1 MEISSD
7 QLPYYI
13 AAVSFALGLTA
24 IILYVRALSL
34 KKNNE
39 AMSAEMSTKSVSVLV
54 EELEKEKLSVSEKLQ
69 NGDAVNSLLLQAY
82 AKAES
87 QVSQIKAGLPPP
99 NFKIDDD
106 ESLKSA
112 IREIRGKQYELIKSQ
127 RATSSMSEW
136 EWFGSKSD
144 GQKLIKTYNKLMISA
159 FNAEF
164 DMARNKMRHSSYDAA
179 INKLRDSMKA
189 LEKLAE
195 TVNVMISSKYLS
207 MKEEELKIWHADLVR
222 KHEEKEA
229 RKKQKAILREQN
241 KTLGRSSG
249 DDDDDDDEE
258 EDEIEN
264 QLEICLLDLQMARE
278 LAKQIAG
285 DDLANLELK
294 IEKIEE
300 EKRKL
305 EAKFERATSQAQITR
320 AGYIYVI
327 SNIGSFGEGVC
338 KIGMTRRLEP
348 MDRVVE
354 LGDASVPYRF
364 DVHTLAFVDD
374 APRLE
379 KAMHKVFSSKRVN
392 KENHRK
398 EFFFVSPEEAKVV
411 MDNIGIKSSW
421 YFECDARE
429 YRESELM
436 REAMFGERRSRRTG
450 SGDLPEAI

>member
-7 QLPYYI
+7 QLSFFI
-13 AAVSFALGLTA
+13 AAISFSLGLFA
-24 IILYVRALSL
+24 FILYRQALSL
-34 KKNNE
+34 KKNIE
-39 AMSAEMSTKSVSVLV
+39 TMSTEMAGKPVSVLV
-54 EELEKEKLSVSEKLQ
+54 DELEKEKLSVSEKLQ
-69 NGDAVNSLLLQAY
+69 NGNAVLSQLCEAY

-87 QVSQIKAGLPPP
+87 QVSRIKTGLPPP
-99 NFKIDDD
+99 NFKIHDD
-106 ESLKSA
+106 ESLKA
-112 IREIRGKQYELIKSQ
+112 EIREIRSNQHKLITSQ
-127 RATSSMSEW
+127 HATTSMTDW

-144 GQKLIKTYNKLMISA
+144 GRKLIEIYNKLMISA

-164 DMARNKMRHSSYDAA
+164 DMAKDKMRHASYDTA
-179 INKLRDSMKA
+179 IKKLKASIKA

-195 TVNVMISSKYLS
+195 TVNVMISSEYFLA
-207 MKEEELKIWHADLVR
+207 KEEELKIWHADLVR

-241 KTLGRSSG
+241 KTLGQSS
-249 DDDDDDDEE
+249 DDDEDE
-258 EDEIEN
+258 DDEIEN
-264 QLEICLLDLQMARE
+264 QLATCSVELEKARE

-285 DDLANLELK
+285 DDLAKLELK
-294 IEKIEE
+294 IKKIEE
-300 EKRKL
+300 EKRVL
-305 EAKFERATSQAQITR
+305 EAKFERTTSQAQITR

-379 KAMHKVFSSKRVN
+379 KALHKVFNTKRVN

-398 EFFFVSPEEAKVV
+398 EFFYVSPEEVKAA
-411 MDNIGIKSSW
+411 MDNIGVKSSW
-421 YFECDARE
+421 YYECDARE
-429 YRESELM
+429 YRESELV
-436 REAMFGERRSRRTG
+436 REAILGESLKCK
-450 SGDLPEAI
+450 SASSELPETI

>member
-1 MEISSD
+1 METFSD
-7 QLPYYI
+7 NLPYII
-13 AAVSFALGLTA
+13 AGISLLLSVIAVF
-24 IILYVRALSL
+24 LYARALSL
-34 KKNNE
+34 KANIHT
-39 AMSAEMSTKSVSVLV
+39 MSVELAKKPASVLV
-54 EELEKEKLSVSEKLQ
+54 EELKKDKSLVLEKLQ
-69 NGDAVNSLLLQAY
+69 RGKSILSKLVDAY
-82 AKAES
+82 AKTEA

-99 NFKIDDD
+99 NFKIDVD

-112 IREIRGKQYELIKSQ
+112 IREIRGKQHELIISQ
-127 RATSSMSEW
+127 RATNSMSNW

-144 GQKLIKTYNKLMISA
+144 GIILIKTYNKLMISA

-164 DMARNKMRHSSYDAA
+164 DMARDKMRHGSYDTA
-179 INKLRDSMKA
+179 IKKLRTSIKS
-189 LEKLAE
+189 LEKLGE
-195 TVNVMISSKYLS
+195 TVNVMISSEYLS
-207 MKEEELKIWHADLVR
+207 AKEEELKIWHGNLVR

-229 RKKQKAILREQN
+229 RKKHKAILREQN
-241 KTLGRSSG
+241 KTLGRTS
-249 DDDDDDDEE
+249 DDDEDDE
-258 EDEIEN
+258 VEIEN
-264 QLEICLLDLQMARE
+264 QLTICSAELEKARK

-285 DDLANLELK
+285 DDLAKLEIK
-294 IEKIEE
+294 IEKIHEE
-300 EKRKL
+300 RRQL
-305 EAKFERATSQAQITR
+305 EAKFERATSQAQLTR

-379 KAMHKVFSSKRVN
+379 KAIHKIFSTKRVN

-398 EFFFVSPEEAKVV
+398 EFFFVSPEEVKNI
-411 MDNIGIKSSW
+411 MDSLGIKSSW

-429 YRESELM
+429 YRESELL
-436 REAMFGERRSRRTG
+436 REATFGECRSHRAASTE
-450 SGDLPEAI
+450 LPEAI

>member
-1 MEISSD
+1 MDTFSN
-7 QLPYYI
+7 QLLFFI
-13 AAVSFALGLTA
+13 AAIAGALSISA
-24 IILYVRALSL
+24 IVIYYRAVSL
-34 KKNNE
+34 KKNIDT
-39 AMSAEMSTKSVSVLV
+39 MSAAMEKKPVSVLV
-54 EELEKEKLSVSEKLQ
+54 EELEQECLTVSEKFK
-69 NGDAVNSLLLQAY
+69 NGNAVFSKLLQAY
-82 AKAES
+82 DKAEA
-87 QVSQIKAGLPPP
+87 QVRQIESGLVPP

-112 IREIRGKQYELIKSQ
+112 VRQIRGKQQELISSQ
-127 RATSSMSEW
+127 RATSSMTNW

-164 DMARNKMRHSSYDAA
+164 DMARDKMRHNSYDVA
-179 INKLRDSMKA
+179 INKLRASIKS

-195 TVNVMISSKYLS
+195 TVNVIISSEYLS
-207 MKEEELKIWHADLVR
+207 SKEKELKIWHADLVR

-229 RKKQKAILREQN
+229 WKKQKAILREQN
-241 KTLGRSSG
+241 IMLGRTS
-249 DDDDDDDEE
+249 DDDE

-264 QLEICLLDLQMARE
+264 QLATCSAELEKAHE
-278 LAKQIAG
+278 LAQQIAG
-285 DDLANLELK
+285 DDLARLELK
-294 IEKIEE
+294 ILKIED

-305 EAKFERATSQAQITR
+305 EAKFERAISQAQITR

-354 LGDASVPYRF
+354 LGDASVPFRF

-379 KAMHKVFSSKRVN
+379 KAIHKAFNAKRVN
-392 KENHRK
+392 KENHHK
-398 EFFFVSPEEAKVV
+398 EFFLVSPEEVKTV

-429 YRESELM
+429 YRESELI
-436 REAMFGERRSRRTG
+436 RETMFGEHS
-450 SGDLPEAI
+450 SHSAASIELPEAI

>member
-1 MEISSD
+1 
-7 QLPYYI
+7 
-13 AAVSFALGLTA
+13 
-24 IILYVRALSL
+24 
-34 KKNNE
+34 
-39 AMSAEMSTKSVSVLV
+39 MSEEMARKPVSVII
-54 EELEKEKLSVSEKLQ
+54 EELEKEKLSVSEKLE
-69 NGDAVNSLLLQAY
+69 NGNSILTKLHEAY
-82 AKAES
+82 ANAEA
-87 QVSQIKAGLPPP
+87 QVSLIKAGLSPP

-112 IREIRGKQYELIKSQ
+112 IREIRDKQHELISNQ
-127 RATSSMSEW
+127 RATSSMTNW

-144 GQKLIKTYNKLMISA
+144 GQKLIKIYNKLMISA

-164 DMARNKMRHSSYDAA
+164 DMARSKMRYGRYDVA
-179 INKLRDSMKA
+179 INKLRASIKA

-195 TVNVMISSKYLS
+195 TVNVVISSEYLS
-207 MKEEELKIWHADLVR
+207 TKEEELKIWYTDLAR

-229 RKKQKAILREQN
+229 KKKQKALLREQN
-241 KTLGRSSG
+241 KTLGQSS
-249 DDDDDDDEE
+249 DDDEDE
-258 EDEIEN
+258 EAEIEN
-264 QLEICLLDLQMARE
+264 QLTTCSEELEKARE

-285 DDLANLELK
+285 DDLAKLELK

-300 EKRKL
+300 EKREL

-327 SNIGSFGEGVC
+327 SNIGSFGEGIC

-379 KAMHKVFSSKRVN
+379 KAIHKAFSSKRVN

-398 EFFFVSPEEAKVV
+398 EFFFVSPDEVKAV
-411 MDNIGIKSSW
+411 MDNIEIKSSW

-429 YRESELM
+429 YRESELL
-436 REAMFGERRSRRTG
+436 REAMLGERRSRRKAT
-450 SGDLPEAI
+450 SELPESI

>member
-1 MEISSD
+1 MEIFSD
-7 QLPYYI
+7 QLLYFI
-13 AAVSFALGLTA
+13 AVTSFALCISA
-24 IILYVRALSL
+24 IVLYVRALSL
-34 KKNNE
+34 KKNINT
-39 AMSAEMSTKSVSVLV
+39 MSAEVAEKPISALV
-54 EELEKEKLSVSEKLQ
+54 KELEKERLSVSQKLEDGNAILFKQ
-69 NGDAVNSLLLQAY
+69 LQVY
-82 AKAES
+82 TEAEV
-87 QVSQIKAGLPPP
+87 QVSQIKAGLSPP

-112 IREIRGKQYELIKSQ
+112 VREVRIKQYELITGQ
-127 RATSSMSEW
+127 GATRSITNW

-144 GQKLIKTYNKLMISA
+144 GQTLIKTYNKLMISA

-164 DMARNKMRHSSYDAA
+164 DMVRDKMRHGSYDVA
-179 INKLRDSMKA
+179 IKKLKASIKA
-189 LEKLAE
+189 LEKLGE
-195 TVNVMISSKYLS
+195 TVNVMISSEYLS
-207 MKEEELKIWHADLVR
+207 TKEEELKIWHSELVR
-222 KHEEKEA
+222 QYEEKEA
-229 RKKQKAILREQN
+229 RKKQKEILREQN
-241 KTLGRSSG
+241 KILGRSS
-249 DDDDDDDEE
+249 DDDEDE

-264 QLEICLLDLQMARE
+264 QLATCSAELEKARE

-285 DDLANLELK
+285 DDLAKLELK
-294 IEKIEE
+294 IGEIEE
-300 EKRKL
+300 EKQKL

-379 KAMHKVFSSKRVN
+379 KVIHKVFDSKRVN
-392 KENHRK
+392 KENCRK
-398 EFFFVSPEEAKVV
+398 EFFFVSPEKVKAV

-421 YFECDARE
+421 YYECDARE
-429 YRESELM
+429 YRESELI
-436 REAMFGERRSRRTG
+436 REAMFGGSRSRRRA
-450 SGDLPEAI
+450 DFIELPEAI

>member
-7 QLPYYI
+7 QLSFFI
-13 AAVSFALGLTA
+13 AAISFTLGLFA
-24 IILYVRALSL
+24 FILYRRTLSL
-34 KKNNE
+34 KKNIDT
-39 AMSAEMSTKSVSVLV
+39 MSTEMAGKPVSVLV
-54 EELEKEKLSVSEKLQ
+54 DELEKEKLSISEKLQ
-69 NGDAVNSLLLQAY
+69 NGNVVHSQLCEAY
-82 AKAES
+82 AKAEY
-87 QVSQIKAGLPPP
+87 QVSRIKTGLPPP
-99 NFKIDDD
+99 NFKIHDD
-106 ESLKSA
+106 ERLKA
-112 IREIRGKQYELIKSQ
+112 EIREIREEQHKLITSQ
-127 RATSSMSEW
+127 RATTSMTNW
-136 EWFGSKSD
+136 KWFGSESE
-144 GQKLIKTYNKLMISA
+144 GQKLIKIYNKLMVSA

-164 DMARNKMRHSSYDAA
+164 DMLKDKLRHGSYDAA
-179 INKLRDSMKA
+179 IKKLNASIKA

-195 TVNVMISSKYLS
+195 TVNVTISSEYLS
-207 MKEEELKIWHADLVR
+207 AKEVELKIWHVDLVR

-229 RKKQKAILREQN
+229 RKKQKALLREQN
-241 KTLGRSSG
+241 KTLGQSS
-249 DDDDDDDEE
+249 DDGEDE

-264 QLEICLLDLQMARE
+264 QLATCSVELEKVCE

-285 DDLANLELK
+285 DDLAKLELK

-300 EKRKL
+300 EKRVL

-379 KAMHKVFSSKRVN
+379 KALHKVFNTKRVN

-398 EFFFVSPEEAKVV
+398 EFFYVSPEEVKAA
-411 MDNIGIKSSW
+411 MDNIGVKSSW
-421 YFECDARE
+421 YYECDARE
-429 YRESELM
+429 YRESELV
-436 REAMFGERRSRRTG
+436 REAILGESLKCK
-450 SGDLPEAI
+450 SASSELPEAI

>member
-1 MEISSD
+1 MEISSN
-7 QLPYYI
+7 QLLFFI
-13 AAVSFALGLTA
+13 TA
-24 IILYVRALSL
+24 ISFVFGISAIVLYARALSL
-34 KKNNE
+34 KKNIDT
-39 AMSAEMSTKSVSVLV
+39 MSAEMAKKPVSVLV
-54 EELEKEKLSVSEKLQ
+54 GELEKEKLSVSEMLQ
-69 NGDAVNSLLLQAY
+69 NGNAVLSKLLQAY
-82 AKAES
+82 DKAGA
-87 QVSQIKAGLPPP
+87 QVTKIQAGLPPP
-99 NFKIDDD
+99 NFRIDDD
-106 ESLKSA
+106 ESLKFS
-112 IREIRGKQYELIKSQ
+112 IREIRGKQHELITSH
-127 RATSSMSEW
+127 RATSSMTNW

-164 DMARNKMRHSSYDAA
+164 DMARDKMRHSSYDAA
-179 INKLRDSMKA
+179 IKKLRASMKA

-195 TVNVMISSKYLS
+195 TVNVMISSEYLS
-207 MKEEELKIWHADLVR
+207 TKEEELKIWHADLIR
-222 KHEEKEA
+222 RHEEKEA
-229 RKKQKAILREQN
+229 RKKQKAILRGQN
-241 KTLGRSSG
+241 KILGRSS

-258 EDEIEN
+258 DEIEN
-264 QLEICLLDLQMARE
+264 LLVTCSAELEKARE

-285 DDLANLELK
+285 DDLAKLELK
-294 IEKIEE
+294 IEKIE
-300 EKRKL
+300 KQRRTL

-348 MDRVVE
+348 MDRVIE

-379 KAMHKVFSSKRVN
+379 KALHKVFSSKRVN

-398 EFFFVSPEEAKVV
+398 EFFLVTPEEVKAV

-421 YFECDARE
+421 FYECDARE

-436 REAMFGERRSRRTG
+436 REAMFGERRRHSAA
-450 SGDLPEAI
+450 SIELPEAI

>member
-1 MEISSD
+1 MDTFSN
-7 QLPYYI
+7 QLPFFI
-13 AAVSFALGLTA
+13 AAISFVLGISA
-24 IILYVRALSL
+24 IILYSRALSL
-34 KKNNE
+34 KKNIE
-39 AMSAEMSTKSVSVLV
+39 TMSAEMAKKPVSVLV
-54 EELEKEKLSVSEKLQ
+54 EELEKEKLSVSEKLK
-69 NGDAVNSLLLQAY
+69 NGNTVLSKLLQAY
-82 AKAES
+82 DKAEAE
-87 QVSQIKAGLPPP
+87 VSQIKAGLPPP

-112 IREIRGKQYELIKSQ
+112 VSQIRGKQHELIASQ
-127 RATSSMSEW
+127 SATSSMTNW

-144 GQKLIKTYNKLMISA
+144 GQKLIKTYNKLMIGA

-164 DMARNKMRHSSYDAA
+164 DMARDKMRHSSYDAA
-179 INKLRDSMKA
+179 INKLRTSKKA

-195 TVNVMISSKYLS
+195 TVNVLISSEYLS
-207 MKEEELKIWHADLVR
+207 TKEEELRIWHADLVR
-222 KHEEKEA
+222 KHEEKKA
-229 RKKQKAILREQN
+229 RSKQKAILREQN
-241 KTLGRSSG
+241 KMLGRAS
-249 DDDDDDDEE
+249 DDDGDE

-264 QLEICLLDLQMARE
+264 QLASCSAELEKARE
-278 LAKQIAG
+278 LARQIAG
-285 DDLANLELK
+285 DDLARLELE
-294 IEKIEE
+294 IEKIED

-379 KAMHKVFSSKRVN
+379 KVIHKAFSSKRVN

-398 EFFFVSPEEAKVV
+398 EFFLVSPEEVKAVV
-411 MDNIGIKSSW
+411 DNIGIKSSW
-421 YFECDARE
+421 YYECDARE

-436 REAMFGERRSRRTG
+436 REAMFGERRSH
-450 SGDLPEAI
+450 SAASIELPETI

>member
-1 MEISSD
+1 MITSPDQIPYFISF
-7 QLPYYI
+7 I
-13 AAVSFALGLTA
+13 SFALGISA
-24 IILYVRALSL
+24 VVLYARALSL
-34 KKNNE
+34 KKNID
-39 AMSAEMSTKSVSVLV
+39 AMSAEMAKNPVSVLV
-54 EELEKEKLSVSEKLQ
+54 EVLEKERFSVLVKLQ
-69 NGDAVNSLLLQAY
+69 NGNSMLSKLLESY
-82 AKAES
+82 SKAES
-87 QVSQIKAGLPPP
+87 QVNYIKVGLPPP

-112 IREIRGKQYELIKSQ
+112 IREIRGKQLELITSQ
-127 RATSSMSEW
+127 SATSSLSNW

-144 GQKLIKTYNKLMISA
+144 GQKLIRTYNKLMINA

-164 DMARNKMRHSSYDAA
+164 DMARDKMRHGSYDAA
-179 INKLRDSMKA
+179 IKKLRASIKA

-195 TVNVMISSKYLS
+195 TVNVEISSEYRS
-207 MKEEELKIWHADLVR
+207 TKEEELKIWHADLVR
-222 KHEEKEA
+222 KNEEKED
-229 RKKQKAILREQN
+229 RKKQIAILRDQN
-241 KTLGRSSG
+241 KTLGRSS
-249 DDDDDDDEE
+249 DDED
-258 EDEIEN
+258 EDEEVEN
-264 QLEICLLDLQMARE
+264 QLATCSAELEKARE

-285 DDLANLELK
+285 DDLAKLELK
-294 IEKIEE
+294 IENIEE

>member
-1 MEISSD
+1 METFSN
-7 QLPYYI
+7 QLLFFI
-13 AAVSFALGLTA
+13 AAISFVLSISA
-24 IILYVRALSL
+24 IVVYFRALSL
-34 KKNNE
+34 KKNIDI
-39 AMSAEMSTKSVSVLV
+39 MSAEMAKKPVSVLV

-69 NGDAVNSLLLQAY
+69 NGNAVLSNLLQAY
-82 AKAES
+82 DKAEA

-112 IREIRGKQYELIKSQ
+112 VRQIRGKQQELITSQ
-127 RATSSMSEW
+127 RATSSMANW

-144 GQKLIKTYNKLMISA
+144 GQKLIITNNKLMISA

-164 DMARNKMRHSSYDAA
+164 DMARDKMRHSSYDAA
-179 INKLRDSMKA
+179 INKLRASMKA

-195 TVNVMISSKYLS
+195 TVKVMISSEYLS
-207 MKEEELKIWHADLVR
+207 TKEEELKIWHADLVR

-241 KTLGRSSG
+241 KTLGRTS
-249 DDDDDDDEE
+249 DDDDDE

-264 QLEICLLDLQMARE
+264 QLATCSAELKKARE

-285 DDLANLELK
+285 DDLASLELK
-294 IEKIEE
+294 IEKIED

-338 KIGMTRRLEP
+338 KIGMTRRLKP

-379 KAMHKVFSSKRVN
+379 KAIHKVFSSKRVN

-398 EFFFVSPEEAKVV
+398 EFFLVSPEEVRAV

-421 YFECDARE
+421 YYECDARE

-436 REAMFGERRSRRTG
+436 REAMFGERS
-450 SGDLPEAI
+450 SHSASIELPEEI

>member
-1 MEISSD
+1 MEASSD
-7 QLPYYI
+7 QLLYFI
-13 AAVSFALGLTA
+13 AAISFAFCISA
-24 IILYVRALSL
+24 IVLYARVLSL
-34 KKNNE
+34 KKNIE
-39 AMSAEMSTKSVSVLV
+39 TTSAEMAKKPISVLV
-54 EELEKEKLSVSEKLQ
+54 EELEKEKLSVSEKIQ
-69 NGDAVNSLLLQAY
+69 NGNTVLSKLLQAY
-82 AKAES
+82 AKAEA
-87 QVSQIKAGLPPP
+87 QVSKIKAGLPLP
-99 NFKIDDD
+99 NFKINDD

-112 IREIRGKQYELIKSQ
+112 VREIRGKQHELITSQ
-127 RATSSMSEW
+127 RATSSMTNW

-164 DMARNKMRHSSYDAA
+164 DMARDKMRHGSYDAA
-179 INKLRDSMKA
+179 IKKLRASIKA

-195 TVNVMISSKYLS
+195 TVNVMISSEYLS
-207 MKEEELKIWHADLVR
+207 TKEEELKIWHADLVR

-241 KTLGRSSG
+241 KTLGQSS
-249 DDDDDDDEE
+249 DDEEDE

-264 QLEICLLDLQMARE
+264 QLATCSAELEMARE
-278 LAKQIAG
+278 LANQIAG
-285 DDLANLELK
+285 DDLAKLELK

-300 EKRKL
+300 EKQKL

-379 KAMHKVFSSKRVN
+379 KAIHKVFSSKRVN
-392 KENHRK
+392 KENYRK
-398 EFFFVSPEEAKVV
+398 EFFFVAPEEVKAV

-421 YFECDARE
+421 YYECDARE
-429 YRESELM
+429 YRESELI
-436 REAMFGERRSRRTG
+436 RVAMFEEHRSRRAA
-450 SGDLPEAI
+450 SIELPEAI

>member
-1 MEISSD
+1 MEIS
-7 QLPYYI
+7 LNHPI
-13 AAVSFALGLTA
+13 FLVAVISFALGISA
-24 IILYVRALSL
+24 IVLYIRAISL
-34 KKNNE
+34 KNNIDTV
-39 AMSAEMSTKSVSVLV
+39 SAEMVRKPVSVLIQ
-54 EELEKEKLSVSEKLQ
+54 ELERKKLSISEKIK
-69 NGDAVNSLLLQAY
+69 NGNATFSGLTQAY
-82 AKAES
+82 DKAEV
-87 QVSQIKAGLPPP
+87 QVSQIKVGLSPP

-112 IREIRGKQYELIKSQ
+112 IREIRGKQHELIIGQ
-127 RATSSMSEW
+127 RATSSLTNW
-136 EWFGSKSD
+136 TWFGSKSD
-144 GQKLIKTYNKLMISA
+144 GQELIKTYNKLMIGA

-164 DMARNKMRHSSYDAA
+164 DMARDKMRHSSYDAA
-179 INKLRDSMKA
+179 IKKLRASTKA

-195 TVNVMISSKYLS
+195 TVNVRISSEYLS
-207 MKEEELKIWHADLVR
+207 MKEDELKIWHADLVR

-229 RKKQKAILREQN
+229 RKEQQAILREQN
-241 KTLGRSSG
+241 KTLGRLS
-249 DDDDDDDEE
+249 DDDDDE

-264 QLEICLLDLQMARE
+264 QLATCATELEKARE

-285 DDLANLELK
+285 DDLARLELK

-300 EKRKL
+300 EKREL
-305 EAKFERATSQAQITR
+305 QAKFERAISQAQITR

-327 SNIGSFGEGVC
+327 SNIGSFGKGVC

-379 KAMHKVFSSKRVN
+379 KAIHRAFSSKRVN

-398 EFFFVSPEEAKVV
+398 EFFLVSPEEVKDV
-411 MDNIGIKSSW
+411 MEHMGIKSSW
-421 YFECDARE
+421 YYECDARE

-436 REAMFGERRSRRTG
+436 RKAIFGDRRTRNAT
-450 SGDLPEAI
+450 STELPESI

>member
-1 MEISSD
+1 MENSTD
-7 QLPYYI
+7 QLFYII
-13 AAVSFALGLTA
+13 AAFSFALGVFA
-24 IILYVRALSL
+24 IALYSRALSL
-34 KKNNE
+34 KKSINSMVSE
-39 AMSAEMSTKSVSVLV
+39 MAEKPVSVLV
-54 EELEKEKLSVSEKLQ
+54 DELEKKKLSVSEKLQ
-69 NGDAVNSLLLQAY
+69 NGNDVLSKLLDAY
-82 AKAES
+82 AKAEA
-87 QVSQIKAGLPPP
+87 QVNQIKAGLPPP

-106 ESLKSA
+106 ESLKNA
-112 IREIRGKQYELIKSQ
+112 IQEIRGKQYELISSQ
-127 RATSSMSEW
+127 RATSSMTNW

-144 GQKLIKTYNKLMISA
+144 GQKLIKIYNKLMVSA

-164 DMARNKMRHSSYDAA
+164 DMARDKMRHGSYDAA
-179 INKLRDSMKA
+179 INKLSASIKA

-195 TVNVMISSKYLS
+195 TVNVMISLDYET
-207 MKEEELKIWHADLVR
+207 MKEEELEIWHADLVR

-241 KTLGRSSG
+241 KTLGRSS
-249 DDDDDDDEE
+249 DDDDDEQ
-258 EDEIEN
+258 DEIEN
-264 QLEICLLDLQMARE
+264 QMETCSAELEKARE

-285 DDLANLELK
+285 DDLAKLELK
-294 IEKIEE
+294 IEKIKE

-364 DVHTLAFVDD
+364 DVHTLAFVED

-379 KAMHKVFSSKRVN
+379 KAIHKVFSSKLVN

-398 EFFFVSPEEAKVV
+398 EFFFVSPEEVNTV
-411 MDNIGIKSSW
+411 MDNIDIKSSW
-421 YFECDARE
+421 YYECDARE

-436 REAMFGERRSRRTG
+436 REAIHGERRLHKAASI
-450 SGDLPEAI
+450 DLPETI

>member
-1 MEISSD
+1 METSSN
-7 QLPYYI
+7 QLLFFI
-13 AAVSFALGLTA
+13 TA
-24 IILYVRALSL
+24 ISFVLGISAIVLYARALSL
-34 KKNNE
+34 KKNIDT
-39 AMSAEMSTKSVSVLV
+39 MSAEMAKKPVSVLV
-54 EELEKEKLSVSEKLQ
+54 EELENEKLSVSEKLQ
-69 NGDAVNSLLLQAY
+69 NGNAVLSKLLQAY
-82 AKAES
+82 DKAEA
-87 QVSQIKAGLPPP
+87 QVNQIKAGLPPP

-112 IREIRGKQYELIKSQ
+112 VREIRGKQHELITSQ
-127 RATSSMSEW
+127 RATSSMTNW

-144 GQKLIKTYNKLMISA
+144 GQKLIKTYNQLMISA

-164 DMARNKMRHSSYDAA
+164 DMARDKMRHSSYDTA
-179 INKLRDSMKA
+179 IKKLRSSMKA

-195 TVNVMISSKYLS
+195 TVNVMISSEYLS
-207 MKEEELKIWHADLVR
+207 TKEEELKIWHADLVR

-241 KTLGRSSG
+241 KTLGRSS
-249 DDDDDDDEE
+249 DDDDDE

-264 QLEICLLDLQMARE
+264 QLATCSAELEKARE

-285 DDLANLELK
+285 DDLARLELK
-294 IEKIEE
+294 IKKIEE

-327 SNIGSFGEGVC
+327 SNIGSYGEGVC

-379 KAMHKVFSSKRVN
+379 KAIHKVFSSKRVN

-398 EFFFVSPEEAKVV
+398 EFFLVTPEEVKAV

-421 YFECDARE
+421 YYECDARE

-436 REAMFGERRSRRTG
+436 REAMLGERRSH
-450 SGDLPEAI
+450 SAASIELPEAI